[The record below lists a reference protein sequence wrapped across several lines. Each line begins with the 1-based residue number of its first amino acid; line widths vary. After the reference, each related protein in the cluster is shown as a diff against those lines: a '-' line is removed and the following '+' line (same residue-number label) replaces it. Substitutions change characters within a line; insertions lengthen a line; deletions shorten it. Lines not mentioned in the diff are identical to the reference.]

1 MSCKII
7 EKFHK
12 LGRLDTNPQSC
23 LTIDICVG
31 YSYNNVLYTTTSI
44 YIYIHILLVFAQTVV
59 KKKPRV
65 SAHGKSSLTTLW
77 HYIS

>member
-7 EKFHK
+7 EMFHK

-31 YSYNNVLYTTTSI
+31 YSYNKVLYTTTSI

-59 KKKPRV
+59 KKKTRV
-65 SAHGKSSLTTLW
+65 SAHGKSSLTTL
-77 HYIS
+77 

>member
-31 YSYNNVLYTTTSI
+31 YSYNKVLYTKGQSRINIPKT
-44 YIYIHILLVFAQTVV
+44 
-59 KKKPRV
+59 
-65 SAHGKSSLTTLW
+65 LTALGIQGTGRR
-77 HYIS
+77 